1 MIVVRIVVGGAAAGI
16 VHTVAVAILYG
27 IPWVSRNRGTPSG
40 SDGKQADGG
49 RRGLGMK
56 LLGTLIEIYAMTI
69 GFAWIHPL
77 LPLDGL
83 LGALLLALLFTVLRT
98 FAPIWALWLQAV
110 YSGRYLAIEAIG
122 GTLGSVAVV
131 LTLYAFTL

>member
-1 MIVVRIVVGGAAAGI
+1 
-16 VHTVAVAILYG
+16 
-27 IPWVSRNRGTPSG
+27 
-40 SDGKQADGG
+40 
-49 RRGLGMK
+49 MK
-56 LLGTLIEIYAMTI
+56 LLGTQIEIYAITI

-83 LGALLLALLFTVLRT
+83 LGAFLLALLFTVLRT
-98 FAPIWALWLQAV
+98 FAPIWALWLQGA

-131 LTLYAFTL
+131 LTLYAFALW